1 MIRIFLDTNFLSQFV
16 KETKNTKQG
25 IIGNGKLAS
34 LLDMLYRGV
43 DSGLL
48 ICPTSQFQTQE
59 AMLAEGLLEKFIC
72 LQHELSQGLY
82 FREWKEILVHQTAD
96 GLLRYLGRPES
107 IDSNWCPFTQ
117 NPHNVIDPLTTNKMK
132 ADMVKFAQ
140 LMQTHSVPE
149 SSYDREYDAQKT
161 SFLQNSFFHPI
172 RQHQLLGSSTYSRS
186 ANSEFHT
193 MLIREAKITKDELPK
208 VDRFFDSSSVDSI
221 PFIHIFCSIFA
232 SLRFHEKNRNYKG
245 NEELDAV
252 ALACGIPYCQIVT
265 TDINMKINV
274 VDRLHFDQKYGV
286 LIFTLR
292 VGDIDALDRVLSDQ
306 LGTI

>member
-1 MIRIFLDTNFLSQFV
+1 MTHIFLDTNFLSQLV
-16 KETKNTKQG
+16 KEAKNTKQG
-25 IIGNGKLAS
+25 IIGTEKWTS
-34 LLDMLYRGV
+34 LLDMLHRGV

-72 LQHELSQGLY
+72 LQLELSHGLY

-107 IDSNWCPFTQ
+107 IDSSWRPFMR
-117 NPHNVIDPLTTNKMK
+117 NPPNVVDALTTDKMRT
-132 ADMVKFAQ
+132 DMVKFAQ

-149 SSYDREYDAQKT
+149 SSYDRQYGVEKT
-161 SFLQNSFFHPI
+161 SFLQNSFFQPI
-172 RQHQLLGSSTYSRS
+172 RQLLGSPTYSRS
-186 ANSEFHT
+186 FNPELLM
-193 MLIREAKITKDELPK
+193 MLMREAKITKDELPK
-208 VDRFFDSSSVDSI
+208 ALQFFDSTSVDLI

-232 SLRFHEKNRNYKG
+232 SLRFHEQKRNYKG
-245 NEELDAV
+245 NEELDVV
-252 ALACGIPYCQIVT
+252 ALACAIPYCQIVT
-265 TDINMKINV
+265 TDMNMKINV

-292 VGDIDALDRVLSDQ
+292 VDDLDALDRVLSDQ
-306 LGTI
+306 LGTV